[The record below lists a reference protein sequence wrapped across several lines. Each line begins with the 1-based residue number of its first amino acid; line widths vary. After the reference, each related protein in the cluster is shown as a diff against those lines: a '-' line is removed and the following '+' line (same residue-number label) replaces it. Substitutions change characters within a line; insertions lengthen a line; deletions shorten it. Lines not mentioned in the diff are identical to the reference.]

1 MSYKITNKALAAKA
15 AQLTAL
21 QAEAAALADQIDALK
36 AEITAELDR
45 RNAEELTVPG
55 FLIRWTRYESSRFD
69 GKAFKKDYPVIA
81 EQYTRP
87 TEARRFSLCGV

>member
-1 MSYKITNKALAAKA
+1 MSYKISNKTLAAKA
-15 AQLTAL
+15 AQLAAL

-36 AEITAELDR
+36 TEITSELAR
-45 RNAEELTVPG
+45 RDTEELTVPG

-69 GKAFKKDYPVIA
+69 GKAFKKDYPTIA

-87 TEARRFSLCGV
+87 TEARRFTLSAN